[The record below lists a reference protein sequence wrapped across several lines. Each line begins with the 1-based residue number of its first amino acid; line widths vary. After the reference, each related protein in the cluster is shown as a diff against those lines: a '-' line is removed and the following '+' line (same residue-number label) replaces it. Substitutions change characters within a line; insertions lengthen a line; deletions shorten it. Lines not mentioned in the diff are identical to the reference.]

1 MRVMGEPRP
10 GSSTASTA
18 SGTSTTSASESA
30 DPAALPADAP
40 QRGRPRSHRAHQAI
54 LAAAS
59 DLLLNRGLSA
69 VSMDTV
75 AERAGVSKATIYR
88 WWPTKES
95 LALDALFT
103 EWSAVQP
110 TVRDTGSLRS
120 DLVSLIRPWA
130 RLVSSRPYGAVIA
143 QLIAAAQA
151 DPAFAAEYRRR
162 VVEPR
167 RELAR
172 AAFQRAKER
181 GEIPAD
187 TRIEVATDLIYGPI
201 YHRLL
206 HGHAPVNDRFVKEA
220 IDMALNW
227 IRGGSGEHPGEGRS
241 RGA

>member
-1 MRVMGEPRP
+1 MGEPAAE
-10 GSSTASTA
+10 TATA
-18 SGTSTTSASESA
+18 PA
-30 DPAALPADAP
+30 DTPAVVPADTPATVRAIVPADTPADAP

-59 DLLLNRGLSA
+59 ELLLNRGLSA

-95 LALDALFT
+95 LALDALFS
-103 EWSAVQP
+103 EWNAVQP
-110 TVRDTGSLRS
+110 AVRDTGSLRG

-151 DPAFAAEYRRR
+151 DPAFATEYRRR
-162 VVEPR
+162 FVEPR
-167 RELAR
+167 RESAR
-172 AAFQRAKER
+172 AALRRAAER

-187 TRIEVATDLIYGPI
+187 TRIEVALDLIYGPI

-206 HGHAPVNDRFVKEA
+206 HGHGTVNDRFVKEA
-220 IDMALNW
+220 IDMALNG
-227 IRGGSGEHPGEGRS
+227 IRGRSGAAP
-241 RGA
+241 A

>member
-1 MRVMGEPRP
+1 MNGTADPAGAAGGSAGSAGTADAAA
-10 GSSTASTA
+10 GSSTDSEA
-18 SGTSTTSASESA
+18 GSTTDSGA
-30 DPAALPADAP
+30 DPASDAP

-59 DLLLNRGLSA
+59 DLLLTRGLSA

-130 RLVSSRPYGAVIA
+130 RLVASRPYGPVIA

-151 DPAFAAEYRRR
+151 DPVFAVEYRQRF
-162 VVEPR
+162 VEPR

-172 AAFQRAKER
+172 AALQRAVER
-181 GEIPAD
+181 GEIPAG
-187 TRIEVATDLIYGPI
+187 TRMEVALDLIYGPI

-206 HGHAPVNDRFVKEA
+206 HGHGPVNDRFVKEA
-220 IDMALNW
+220 IDMALDG
-227 IRGGSGEHPGEGRS
+227 IRGGGGR
-241 RGA
+241 

>member
-1 MRVMGEPRP
+1 M
-10 GSSTASTA
+10 
-18 SGTSTTSASESA
+18 SGTAGPAGTAGTAAAGTAGEAADSTTDSTTDSEA
-30 DPAALPADAP
+30 GPAADAP

-59 DLLLNRGLSA
+59 DLLLTRGLSA

-110 TVRDTGSLRS
+110 SVRDTGSLRS

-130 RLVSSRPYGAVIA
+130 RLIASRPYGPVIA

-151 DPAFAAEYRRR
+151 DPVFAAEYRQRF
-162 VVEPR
+162 VEPR

-172 AAFQRAKER
+172 AALQRAVER
-181 GEIPAD
+181 GEIPAS
-187 TRIEVATDLIYGPI
+187 TRMEVALDLIYGPI

-206 HGHAPVNDRFVKEA
+206 HGHGPVNDRFVKEA
-220 IDMALNW
+220 IDMALDG
-227 IRGGSGEHPGEGRS
+227 IRGGTGR
-241 RGA
+241 

>member
-1 MRVMGEPRP
+1 MTDRAEPQ
-10 GSSTASTA
+10 
-18 SGTSTTSASESA
+18 E
-30 DPAALPADAP
+30 ADAAEP
-40 QRGRPRSHRAHQAI
+40 PPRGRPRSHRAHQAI

-59 DLLLNRGLSA
+59 ELLLARGLAA

-75 AERAGVSKATIYR
+75 AEHAGVSKATIYR

-103 EWSAVQP
+103 EWNAVQP
-110 TVRDTGSLRS
+110 AVRDTGALRD

-130 RLVSSRPYGAVIA
+130 RLLTARPYGAVVA

-162 VVEPR
+162 FVEPR
-167 RELAR
+167 RESAR
-172 AAFQRAKER
+172 AAFQRAKDR

-187 TRIEVATDLIYGPI
+187 TRIEVALDLFYGPI

-206 HGHAPVNDRFVKEA
+206 HGHAPVNDRFVKDA
-220 IDMALNW
+220 IDMALNG
-227 IRGGSGEHPGEGRS
+227 IRGGIGGGVGSDVGD
-241 RGA
+241 

>member
-1 MRVMGEPRP
+1 M
-10 GSSTASTA
+10 
-18 SGTSTTSASESA
+18 SGTTDPAGAVADSTTGSTTDSEAGSTPESEA
-30 DPAALPADAP
+30 DPAADAP

-59 DLLLNRGLSA
+59 DLLLTRGLSA

-103 EWSAVQP
+103 EWSVVQP
-110 TVRDTGSLRS
+110 AVRDTGSLRS

-130 RLVSSRPYGAVIA
+130 RLVASRPYGPVIA
-143 QLIAAAQA
+143 QLVAAAQA
-151 DPAFAAEYRRR
+151 DPVFAVEYRQRF
-162 VVEPR
+162 VEPR

-172 AAFQRAKER
+172 AALQRAVER
-181 GEIPAD
+181 GEIPAG
-187 TRIEVATDLIYGPI
+187 TRMEVALDLIYGPI

-206 HGHAPVNDRFVKEA
+206 HGHGPVNDRFVKEA
-220 IDMALNW
+220 IDMALDG
-227 IRGGSGEHPGEGRS
+227 IRGAGGLAP
-241 RGA
+241 A